1 MKKFMKNII
10 TLMVV
15 LLTIASCKVGPNYQE
30 PEEKTPQTFR
40 YTNNATDSIINLNW
54 WELFKDPTLDTLIK
68 TALKQNKNLLIAAS
82 RIEQA
87 RANVKF
93 NKADMGPKIGVQAGA
108 GVTNQLFGVPTNSNF
123 ENYSASG
130 TFNWEL
136 DFWGKFRRS
145 TEAAKADMLGSF
157 YGKRAIEI
165 ALISEVATNYF
176 ELLDYK
182 ARLAISESTL
192 ALRDS
197 TLQIIQSRFD
207 EGYTHIIDVNQAEI
221 QKGIT
226 QASVPRFKRFIAF
239 TEHNINLLL
248 GKNMDS
254 VVTIK
259 S

>member
-1 MKKFMKNII
+1 MKKSMKNIVI
-10 TLMVV
+10 IMAVMLM
-15 LLTIASCKVGPNYQE
+15 IASCKVGPDYQA
-30 PEEKTPQTFR
+30 PENQTPQTFR
-40 YTNNATDSIINLNW
+40 YTSNATDSIINLNW
-54 WELFKDPTLDTLIK
+54 WDLFHDPVLDTLIA
-68 TALKQNKNLLIAAS
+68 TALRQNKDLLIAAS

-93 NKADMGPKIGVQAGA
+93 RKADYGPKIGVQAGA
-108 GVTNQLFGVPTNSNF
+108 GVTNQLFNIPSGSNF
-123 ENYSASG
+123 ETYNVSG

-145 TEAAKADMLGSF
+145 TEAAQAEMMGSF

-197 TLQIIQSRFD
+197 TLQIIQARFD

-221 QKGIT
+221 
-226 QASVPRFKRFIAF
+226 
-239 TEHNINLLL
+239 
-248 GKNMDS
+248 
-254 VVTIK
+254 
-259 S
+259 